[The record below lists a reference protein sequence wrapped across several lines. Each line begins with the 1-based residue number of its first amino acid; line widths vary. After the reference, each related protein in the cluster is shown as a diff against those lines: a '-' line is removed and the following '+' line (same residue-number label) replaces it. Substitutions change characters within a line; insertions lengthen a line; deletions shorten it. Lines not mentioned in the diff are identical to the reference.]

1 MLGLRRGQ
9 PLLQL
14 PRLLRMLGLRIDRIG
29 QAIEYALHAIGA
41 GWQLSNPPRDARLLR
56 NSGELPG
63 TGWGHRRF
71 PTLKQLQAY
80 GTVVIGLCR
89 RGRDMILIDQVNQEL
104 QCLHR
109 RWLIELEVLAE
120 RLVQEGATVHSDEV
134 PIAFLVVV
142 L

>member
-1 MLGLRRGQ
+1 MRGLRVNCIGQ
-9 PLLQL
+9 P
-14 PRLLRMLGLRIDRIG
+14 
-29 QAIEYALHAIGA
+29 IEHALYAIGA
-41 GWQLSNPPRDARLLR
+41 SWQWRHPPWDARLLG
-56 NSGELPG
+56 NSGELPRALCD
-63 TGWGHRRF
+63 HCCF
-71 PTLKQLQAY
+71 PPLKQLCLY
-80 GTVVIGLCR
+80 GTVVIGLGC

-104 QCLHR
+104 ECLHR